1 MDDLVQKIGELK
13 VTNKGTG
20 AGGSNTNKNGKTF
33 EEVVNNESRLLADGF
48 NKRILKENNKYGYVL
63 YKKIDENTSITYVKQ
78 SGFKTYVSQLLNIQE
93 NSIYRHPDEAY
104 IIESSD
110 GKITIKIIEV
120 KNQNGSGSVDT
131 KLLAAPMFV
140 EEYKLMLSDWDIE
153 IEYIFCLNNY
163 FKKQFDDETNRYYQN
178 LKIILKKYNIKYL
191 FGEASD
197 YFENIDLIIF
207 NK

>member
-1 MDDLVQKIGELK
+1 MSYYNTISIESFYPELIEILEVQEAIEEQLG
-13 VTNKGTG
+13 
-20 AGGSNTNKNGKTF
+20 
-33 EEVVNNESRLLADGF
+33 EEVC
-48 NKRILKENNKYGYVL
+48 KRI
-63 YKKIDENTSITYVKQ
+63 VKQ
-78 SGFKTYVSQLLNIQE
+78 FKEKTPYTE
-93 NSIYRHPDEAY
+93 
-104 IIESSD
+104 IEGDFEKIFD